1 MTYELRPAVLV
12 PVPGPLS
19 THRTKGWSP
28 REDVARWALFLG
40 AGVFALGFLFLALGG
55 GLGS

>member
-12 PVPGPLS
+12 PRPGPLS

-28 REDVARWALFLG
+28 REDVARWALFLAL
-40 AGVFALGFLFLALGG
+40 AGSAFGFLFLALGG
-55 GLGS
+55 GV